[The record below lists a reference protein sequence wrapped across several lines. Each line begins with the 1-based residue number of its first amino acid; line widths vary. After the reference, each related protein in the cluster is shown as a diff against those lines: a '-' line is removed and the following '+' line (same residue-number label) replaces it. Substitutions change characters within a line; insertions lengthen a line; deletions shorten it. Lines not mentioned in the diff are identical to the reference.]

1 MRLKPFLFWG
11 LLLLFFS
18 INIIPQE
25 KYLVKGIVLHITNNS
40 VIPGVNVLI
49 KGLKIGTATDKNG
62 RYTFSDIRAGKYS
75 IRFSFIGHRSV
86 EIEVIV
92 PSEKAE
98 NLLITM
104 EESVINL
111 EDIIVTGNPFL
122 SDPKNISQN
131 SISLSNLDLK
141 IKRSSS
147 VAEMLNFQPGIA
159 MRSYGIAPSR
169 PVIRG
174 LSNNRVLILEDG
186 LRMGDLS
193 NSSSD
198 HAMSVDGSGP
208 EKIEIVRGPSSL
220 LYGSNAIGG
229 VVNVITGL
237 IPSIIPQGLFGS
249 TDLSSRSVN
258 SEFMGRIKLGY
269 GIGRISL
276 QGAYFNREASDYK
289 TPKRGK
295 VENSDFKNS
304 GFNFGASYIP
314 YWGLIGVGVTGYN
327 STYGIPFDKNSENE
341 EVPVFIDI
349 NKTEYR
355 FTIDLDS
362 IKSFISSISAKG
374 GFQDYKHSE
383 VSKLTGEIGTRFS
396 LKSQTLDISM
406 KQGRIDFLPGL
417 KGVFGIWLLNQ
428 NYKVEGE
435 EALTPNADYLSFASY
450 IYEQHRFGNINL
462 QAGVRYEQNN
472 IFIPSAEIADSSFA
486 ESDKTFHTISGSI
499 GFVYNFLEGFSVFS
513 NVANAFRSPTVE
525 EIASYGIHAATGSF
539 DIGNKNL
546 GVENNIGFDIGL
558 RLNGR
563 RYSIEI
569 TGYYNSFDNYIFKR
583 PTSKFFSEEIG
594 INDSTGFKVFKYTQV
609 DANLF
614 GAELKAVYDFTNG
627 FSITFV
633 SDFVQGKNKETEEY
647 LPQIPALRLS
657 VEPRYVRDYYWFG
670 LNLKIAGGQNKVAPN
685 ETPTAGYGIIDLY
698 GGFKLITN
706 NFIHSFNI
714 RIDNLLNQPYKDHLS
729 AIKEFAPMPGR
740 GISINYNFIF

>member
-1 MRLKPFLFWG
+1 MRLKSFLFWG

-25 KYLVKGIVLHITNNS
+25 KYLVKGIVLHTTDDSAIL
-40 VIPGVNVLI
+40 GVNVLI
-49 KGLKIGTATDKNG
+49 KALKIGTATDKNG
-62 RYTFSDIRAGKYS
+62 KFMFSDIRAGKYT

-86 EIEVIV
+86 EKEVIV
-92 PSEKAE
+92 PSKEAE

-104 EESVINL
+104 EESVVHL
-111 EDIIVTGNPFL
+111 EDIVVTGNPFL

-141 IKRSSS
+141 INRSSS

-159 MRSYGIAPSR
+159 MRSNGIASSR

-198 HAMSVDGSGP
+198 HAVSVDGSGP

-229 VVNVITGL
+229 VVNVISGL
-237 IPSIIPQGLFGS
+237 IPSTIPQGLFGS
-249 TDLSSRSVN
+249 TMLSGRSVN

-276 QGAYFNREASDYK
+276 QGAYFNRGASDYR
-289 TPKRGK
+289 TPNHSK

-314 YWGLIGVGVTGYN
+314 YWGLIGVGITGYN
-327 STYGIPFDKNSENE
+327 SVYGIPFDNNSENE
-341 EVPVFIDI
+341 ESPVFIDI
-349 NKTEYR
+349 KKSEYR
-355 FTIDLDS
+355 FSFEVDS
-362 IKSFISSISAKG
+362 VKSFISSISAKG

-383 VSKLTGEIGTRFS
+383 ISKLTGETGTKFS
-396 LKSQTLDISM
+396 LISQTLDISM

-417 KGVFGIWLLNQ
+417 KGVFGIWFLNQ
-428 NYKVEGE
+428 NYEVEGE

-450 IYEQHRFGNINL
+450 IFEQHRFGNINL
-462 QAGVRYEQNN
+462 QAGIRYEQNN

-486 ESDKTFHTISGSI
+486 ESDKTFHSLSGSI
-499 GFVYNFLEGFSVFS
+499 GVVYSFLEGFSLFS
-513 NVANAFRSPTVE
+513 NVANAFRAPTVE
-525 EIASYGIHAATGSF
+525 ELASYGFHAATGSF

-546 GVENNIGFDIGL
+546 GIENNIGFDIGL
-558 RLNGR
+558 RLNSR

-583 PTSKFFSEEIG
+583 PTSLFFSEDIG
-594 INDSTGFKVFKYTQV
+594 VNDSTGFRIFKYSQV

-627 FSITFV
+627 ISITII
-633 SDFVQGKNKETEEY
+633 SDFVQGKTKETEEY

-670 LNLKIAGGQNKVAPN
+670 LNLKIAGEQNKVAPN

-698 GGFKLITN
+698 GGFKLITD
-706 NFIHSFNI
+706 NFIHSFDI
-714 RIDNLLNQPYKDHLS
+714 RIDNLLNQLYRDHLS
-729 AIKEFAPMPGR
+729 AIKDFAPMPGR
-740 GISINYNFIF
+740 SISINYSFIF

>member
-1 MRLKPFLFWG
+1 MRLKSFLFWG

-25 KYLVKGIVLHITNNS
+25 KYLVKGIVLHTTDDSAIL
-40 VIPGVNVLI
+40 GVNVLI
-49 KGLKIGTATDKNG
+49 KALKIGTATDKNG
-62 RYTFSDIRAGKYS
+62 KFTFSDIRAGKYT

-86 EIEVIV
+86 EKEVIV
-92 PSEKAE
+92 PSKEAE

-104 EESVINL
+104 EESVVHL
-111 EDIIVTGNPFL
+111 EDIVVTGNPFL

-141 IKRSSS
+141 INRSSS

-159 MRSYGIAPSR
+159 MRSNGIASSR

-198 HAMSVDGSGP
+198 HAVSVDGSGP

-229 VVNVITGL
+229 VVNVISGL
-237 IPSIIPQGLFGS
+237 IPSTIPQGLFGS
-249 TDLSSRSVN
+249 TMLSGRSVN

-276 QGAYFNREASDYK
+276 QGAYFNRGASDYR
-289 TPKRGK
+289 TPNYSK
-295 VENSDFKNS
+295 VENSDFKNN

-314 YWGLIGVGVTGYN
+314 YWGLIGVGITGYN
-327 STYGIPFDKNSENE
+327 SIYGIPFDNNSENE
-341 EVPVFIDI
+341 ESSVFIDI
-349 NKTEYR
+349 KKSEYR
-355 FTIDLDS
+355 FSFEVDS
-362 IKSFISSISAKG
+362 VKSFISSISAKG

-383 VSKLTGEIGTRFS
+383 ISKLTGETGTKFS
-396 LKSQTLDISM
+396 LISQTLDISM

-417 KGVFGIWLLNQ
+417 KGVFGIWFLNQ
-428 NYKVEGE
+428 NYEVEGE

-450 IYEQHRFGNINL
+450 IFEQHRFGNINL
-462 QAGVRYEQNN
+462 QAGIRYEQNN

-486 ESDKTFHTISGSI
+486 ESDKTFHSLSGSI
-499 GFVYNFLEGFSVFS
+499 GFVYSFLEGFSLFS
-513 NVANAFRSPTVE
+513 NVANAFRAPTVE
-525 EIASYGIHAATGSF
+525 ELASYGFHAATGSF

-546 GVENNIGFDIGL
+546 GIENNIGFDIGL
-558 RLNGR
+558 RLNSR

-583 PTSKFFSEEIG
+583 PTSLFFSEDIG
-594 INDSTGFKVFKYTQV
+594 INDSTGFRVFKYSQV

-627 FSITFV
+627 ISITII
-633 SDFVQGKNKETEEY
+633 SDFVQGKTKETEEY

-670 LNLKIAGGQNKVAPN
+670 LNLKIAGEQNKVAPN

-698 GGFKLITN
+698 GGFKLITD
-706 NFIHSFNI
+706 NFIHSFDI
-714 RIDNLLNQPYKDHLS
+714 RIDNLLNQLYRDHLS
-729 AIKEFAPMPGR
+729 AIKDFAPMPGR
-740 GISINYNFIF
+740 SISINYSFIF